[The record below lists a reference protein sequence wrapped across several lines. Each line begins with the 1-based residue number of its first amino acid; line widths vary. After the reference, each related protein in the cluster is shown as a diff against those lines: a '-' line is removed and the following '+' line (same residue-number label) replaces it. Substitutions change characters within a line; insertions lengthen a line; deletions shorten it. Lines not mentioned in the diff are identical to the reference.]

1 MVMSALITEKSTNNV
16 EKENQNDAIYVIQFE
31 VENKTVI
38 PIQDIE
44 TFKLLT
50 KKFSS
55 ETNKAKC
62 VRMELFDTFYDDYIE
77 YKDFVND
84 ILLAICHTD
93 VIKTLETELIIKN
106 MK

>member
-1 MVMSALITEKSTNNV
+1 M
-16 EKENQNDAIYVIQFE
+16 
-31 VENKTVI
+31 I

-50 KKFSS
+50 KKFFS

-106 MK
+106 IK